1 MRVAKKNKLFFLI
14 ICWWNFKIH
23 IKRTNNTKENK
34 VIEQKMWHE
43 EVEVTV
49 RFLESR
55 KDLNRAVRNRQVSEG
70 QDKVEQSRQEG
81 AV

>member
-1 MRVAKKNKLFFLI
+1 
-14 ICWWNFKIH
+14 
-23 IKRTNNTKENK
+23 
-34 VIEQKMWHE
+34 MWHE

-55 KDLNRAVRNRQVSEG
+55 KDLNRAVRNRQDSEG

-81 AV
+81 VVSNARKRSLWLKAEDLSR

>member
-1 MRVAKKNKLFFLI
+1 
-14 ICWWNFKIH
+14 
-23 IKRTNNTKENK
+23 
-34 VIEQKMWHE
+34 MWHE

>member
-1 MRVAKKNKLFFLI
+1 MR
-14 ICWWNFKIH
+14 
-23 IKRTNNTKENK
+23 
-34 VIEQKMWHE
+34 QKMWHE

-70 QDKVEQSRQEG
+70 QDKVEQSRQVSNACKRSLWRKAEDLSR
-81 AV
+81 